1 MSSLYKP
8 CYHYLTIN
16 VVMRDCDSIE
26 DAHNKCS
33 VLMPQFPDTN
43 TKYMESW
50 EIVEE
55 ETMVIRST
63 QGPE

>member
-1 MSSLYKP
+1 
-8 CYHYLTIN
+8 
-16 VVMRDCDSIE
+16 MRDCDSIE

>member
-1 MSSLYKP
+1 MSSLHKP

-33 VLMPQFPDTN
+33 ILMPQFPDEN
-43 TKYMESW
+43 TKSMESW
-50 EIVEE
+50 EIIKN
-55 ETMVIRST
+55 ETMVVRST